1 MEITKFNELISK
13 YWEGNSTL
21 EEEHQLRTYLNTKE
35 GKLEHPEESSMFG
48 FFTMQREIETSITD
62 FPVERLESVEALNK
76 PKVRSLNSLSFVRNI
91 AAALLIILGGYFVWN
106 NISMPPEKSQL
117 AENWKEVEDPKEA
130 LKITKEALAFLS
142 NKVDKSER
150 LLKNNI
156 AKLSV
161 NKILKK

>member
-1 MEITKFNELISK
+1 MESKKFNELISK
-13 YWEGNSTL
+13 YWEGESSL
-21 EEEHQLRTYLNTKE
+21 EEEFLLRQYLNTQE
-35 GKLEHPEESSMFG
+35 GKAKHPEEATMFA
-48 FFTMQREIETSITD
+48 FFGMQKGIESTVTE
-62 FPVERLESVEALNK
+62 FPVEKLEA
-76 PKVRSLNSLSFVRNI
+76 PIVRRLNSLHFVRNI
-91 AAALLIILGGYFVWN
+91 AAAILIILGAYFVWN
-106 NISMPPEKSQL
+106 HNSVPPENNQL
-117 AENWKEVEDPKEA
+117 AENWREVEDPKEA